1 MTLNTE
7 GENAHVILYKEF
19 TDVNHYNIIACSAVM
34 TVNTACLAREM
45 HMVKVKYV

>member
-19 TDVNHYNIIACSAVM
+19 TDVNHYNNACSAVM